1 MHKHETFFLC
11 LWQLCPSESWA
22 WRWYSCLACRDTNC
36 LRSRSYGPTEFFR
49 ASYTW
54 RWEGLF
60 GQSFSVAP
68 PVQALRGILCQGSF
82 CVARYI
88 RHIEGLPP
96 PRRSAHQALKGARW
110 VGSYS
115 VVQSVRRLMV
125 SLYSAAGAGVWRER
139 GYGDGSTP
147 YVWLSSIALL
157 PWLPAFPPAISHH
170 DLLPRI
176 PSLGLSAVNRSPHLG
191 IAPQSLNS
199 SSQPL
204 PLPGDLHFC
213 LAYVWLQQVL
223 SDSHS
228 I

>member
-1 MHKHETFFLC
+1 MKVV
-11 LWQLCPSESWA
+11 QLLGLQGQKLPPQQELRPYRVFSSLLD
-22 WRWYSCLACRDTNC
+22 LAMR
-36 LRSRSYGPTEFFR
+36 R
-49 ASYTW
+49 
-54 RWEGLF
+54 LF

-82 CVARYI
+82 CVYI

-96 PRRSAHQALKGARW
+96 PRRSAHQALKGAGW
-110 VGSYS
+110 VGSCS

-139 GYGDGSTP
+139 GMVMVPPHTWDYGVGQYRLASMAAC
-147 YVWLSSIALL
+147 LSSSH
-157 PWLPAFPPAISHH
+157 PHH

-199 SSQPL
+199 SSQSP

-213 LAYVWLQQVL
+213 LAYVWLQQGL